1 VSILL
6 IDIGNTRVK
15 WARVASGRLTKQR
28 AAAHAGWQAQDFA
41 RLVFGRARGIER
53 VIVVSVAGAQVD
65 RRLIA
70 AARRATGV
78 VPEFVVS
85 ARRLGGVT
93 TAYAEPWRLGVDR
106 FVAVIGARKLVPRR
120 PVCVVDVGTAMTID
134 LVDARGRH
142 MGGAIIPG
150 PHLMVGTLLRNT
162 SGILKRSNG
171 ASAGR
176 RSLFARNTRAAIDL
190 GARYA
195 VAAVIDRAVEEARA
209 TLGVS
214 PRLLLTGGA
223 AAPVDLLV
231 RSAHSNVPDLVL
243 RGLATLI

>member
-6 IDIGNTRVK
+6 VDIGNTRVK
-15 WARVASGRLTKQR
+15 WARVANGRLTRQR
-28 AAAHAGWQAQDFA
+28 AAVHEGWRAEDFA
-41 RLVFGRARGIER
+41 QVVLARARGIER
-53 VIVVSVAGAQVD
+53 VIVASVAGAQVD

-70 AARRATGV
+70 AARRASGV

-93 TAYAEPWRLGVDR
+93 TAYAQPWRLGVDR
-106 FVAVIGARKLVPRR
+106 FVAVIGARKLAPRS

-134 LVDARGRH
+134 LVDAHGRH
-142 MGGAIIPG
+142 VGGAIVPG
-150 PHLMVGTLLRNT
+150 PRLMVESLLRNT
-162 SGILKRSNG
+162 SGILKRSG
-171 ASAGR
+171 GMSAGR
-176 RSLFARNTRAAIDL
+176 TLFARDTRAAMEL

-195 VAAVIDRAVEEARA
+195 VAAVVDRAVQEARA
-209 TLGVS
+209 ALGVR

-223 AAPVDLLV
+223 APAIHPLV

-243 RGLATLI
+243 RGLAALI